1 MAERNLSIRLS
12 VVDGGKVKAELS
24 EIGEKGERSLKKIE
38 AAATPASSG
47 LKLLSSAANDA
58 KFQLQAATDRLG
70 MLGSI
75 LGKLGPAGLIAGAG
89 LAAVGVGITA
99 MVLPVANTAD
109 ELANLAQ
116 KTGVS
121 VEALSALTYVA
132 QMSDTDLQGL
142 VKGLQRLSVA
152 MFDTQVQG
160 EESSAAL
167 KALGVSAVDA
177 SGQIRPTE
185 QVLLDLADKFADM
198 PDGADKAALAI
209 KLFGKEG
216 MSLIPLLNQG
226 RAGITALMEEAERF
240 GLVINSQTAQAAELL
255 NDNLDRLR
263 AMLEGVQR
271 QIGAAVIPV
280 LADFTEQVILA
291 QGETGSFSNELQRIT
306 SNREATLAFLE
317 SVASGLAFI
326 AESAVLAK
334 RVIAQPFDSLSVVGK
349 DIETWFKTDLL
360 RSMKSMGYDPKV
372 IDAEITKLQTARD
385 DYVGAAN
392 DRLFNINQ
400 NPGYVGRV
408 QKFFDEQRRTVR
420 IMGQKFV
427 LDTEAQA
434 KEVQAIY
441 DKLLPTLPRKPRPAL
456 DLSGFEKPKPAEKL
470 NEGEAFLNQLRS
482 RLTRTQD
489 GEAAEL
495 RARALQIE
503 AKGYKGVA
511 AEAEQYIQVLE
522 AIERQKEANKAFDAY
537 EKEEAA
543 SRKITE
549 GLIGSNR
556 QRIEALQLQREMLDL
571 TDTERSVLQA
581 RTDLEKSAAAAR
593 KEANQIEDAG
603 LRAQTIQTINDALAR
618 QLPIVE
624 DLVRANA
631 EYQRSFEYGAKSALR
646 TYIDDATNAA
656 KRAQQVTTNAFRSME
671 DALTKFVMTGKLDF
685 KSMADSIIA
694 DLVRIQIQ
702 RSITLPLANWLGSV
716 LPRMGVGMGGGTAGG
731 STMPLG
737 SSDLMGTMANVAHS
751 GGVIG
756 ADALL
761 SRTVHPAIFAGAP
774 RFHTGGIVSGEVP
787 IIAQEGEVVFTRGQM
802 RALGGALGAKSQ
814 PAAVNVQVNVVNQA
828 KGVDARIEQQRQP
841 DGGLRLDV
849 FIEQI
854 EGRMARAISQGT
866 GIAPTLERRY
876 GLNPAMGAVR

>member
-12 VVDGGKVKAELS
+12 VIDGGKVKAELS

-38 AAATPASSG
+38 AAAMPASGG

-70 MLGSI
+70 MLGSV
-75 LGKLGPAGLIAGAG
+75 LGKLGPAGLLAGASI
-89 LAAVGVGITA
+89 AALGVGITA
-99 MVLPVANTAD
+99 LVMPVARVGD
-109 ELANLAQ
+109 EFFKLSQ

-121 VEALSALTYVA
+121 VEALTALDYA
-132 QMSDTDLQGL
+132 AKLSDVSTEGMTKALQ
-142 VKGLQRLSVA
+142 KLSVA
-152 MFDTQVQG
+152 MFDTQINGVEG
-160 EESSAAL
+160 SAAL
-167 KALGVSAVDA
+167 RALGVSATDVN
-177 SGQIRPTE
+177 GQIRPTE
-185 QVLLDLADKFADM
+185 QVLLDLAEKFSAM
-198 PDGADKAALAI
+198 PDGADKAALAV
-209 KLFGKEG
+209 KLFGKDG
-216 MSLIPLLNQG
+216 LSIIPFLNQG
-226 RAGITALMEEAERF
+226 RAGITALMEEAQRL
-240 GLVINSQTAQAAELL
+240 GLVMSEDVARASEVF
-255 NDNLDRLR
+255 NDNLTRLS
-263 AMLEGVQR
+263 AIFEGVQR

-306 SNREATLAFLE
+306 SNREATLTFLE

-372 IDAEITKLQTARD
+372 IDAEIAKLQTARD
-385 DYVGAAN
+385 DYVRAAN

-400 NPGYVGRV
+400 NPGYVDRV

-420 IMGQKFV
+420 VMGQKFV

-441 DKLLPTLPRKPRPAL
+441 DKFLPTLPRKPRPSL
-456 DLSGFEKPKPAEKL
+456 DLSSFEKPKPAEKI
-470 NEGEAFLNQLRS
+470 NEGEAFLNQLRA

-503 AKGYKGVA
+503 AKGYQGVA
-511 AEAEQYIQVLE
+511 AQAEQYIQVLE
-522 AIERQKEANKAFDAY
+522 AIERQKEKDKAFDAY
-537 EKEEAA
+537 EKEETS

-556 QRIEALQLQREMLDL
+556 QRIEALQLQRQMLDM
-571 TDTERSVLQA
+571 TDGEKAALQA
-581 RTDLEKSAAAAR
+581 RTDLEKAAAAAR
-593 KEANQIEDAG
+593 KEANQIEDPG
-603 LRAQTIQTINDALAR
+603 LRAQTIAAINDALAR

-624 DLVRANA
+624 DLVLANG

-656 KRAQQVTTNAFRSME
+656 KRAQQVTANAFKGME
-671 DALTKFVMTGKLDF
+671 TALTQFVMTGKLDF
-685 KSMADSIIA
+685 KSLADSIIS

-702 RSITLPLANWLGSV
+702 RSITLPLANVMNGAMAGLDLGSMWGSLFPSAQGNV
-716 LPRMGVGMGGGTAGG
+716 FEGPALSAYRNTVVDRPTLFPFAQGAGFANVPRIGLMGEKPGSPGEAIMPLTRMRDGDLGVKVHGGG
-731 STMPLG
+731 ST
-737 SSDLMGTMANVAHS
+737 
-751 GGVIG
+751 VI
-756 ADALL
+756 
-761 SRTVHPAIFAGAP
+761 
-774 RFHTGGIVSGEVP
+774 
-787 IIAQEGEVVFTRGQM
+787 
-802 RALGGALGAKSQ
+802 
-814 PAAVNVQVNVVNQA
+814 VNVIEA
-828 KGVDARIEQQRQP
+828 AGKGGQQQQRTDSNGNQVI
-841 DGGLRLDV
+841 DV
-849 FIEQI
+849 WVEQI
-854 EGRMARAISQGT
+854 TAKVWGDVARGAGPGPGVLANT
-866 GIAPTLERRY
+866 Y
-876 GLNPAMGAVR
+876 GLNRVAGAY

>member
-12 VVDGGKVKAELS
+12 VIDGGKVKAELS

-38 AAATPASSG
+38 AAARPASGG

-70 MLGSI
+70 MLGSVM
-75 LGKLGPAGLIAGAG
+75 GKLGPAGLLAGASI
-89 LAAVGVGITA
+89 AALGVGITA
-99 MVLPVANTAD
+99 LVMPVARVGD
-109 ELANLAQ
+109 EFFKLSQ

-121 VEALSALTYVA
+121 VEALTALDYA
-132 QMSDTDLQGL
+132 AKLSDVSTEGMTKALQ
-142 VKGLQRLSVA
+142 KLSVA
-152 MFDTQVQG
+152 MFDTQINGVEG
-160 EESSAAL
+160 SAAL
-167 KALGVSAVDA
+167 RALGVSATDVN
-177 SGQIRPTE
+177 GQIRPTE
-185 QVLLDLADKFADM
+185 QVLLDLADKFSAM
-198 PDGADKAALAI
+198 PDGADKAALAV

-216 MSLIPLLNQG
+216 LSIIPFLNQG
-226 RAGITALMEEAERF
+226 RAGITALMEEAQRL
-240 GLVINSQTAQAAELL
+240 GLVMSEDVARASEVF
-255 NDNLDRLR
+255 NDNLTRLS
-263 AMLEGVQR
+263 ALFEGVQR

-306 SNREATLAFLE
+306 SNREATIAFLE

-372 IDAEITKLQTARD
+372 IDAEIAKLQGARD
-385 DYVGAAN
+385 DYVRAAN

-400 NPGYVGRV
+400 NPGYVDRV

-420 IMGQKFV
+420 VMGQKFV

-441 DKLLPTLPRKPRPAL
+441 DKFLPTLPRKPRPSL

-470 NEGEAFLNQLRS
+470 NEGEAFLNQLRA

-503 AKGYKGVA
+503 AKGYQGVA

-522 AIERQKEANKAFDAY
+522 AIERQKEANKAFDAF

-543 SRKITE
+543 SRKISE
-549 GLIGSNR
+549 DLIGSNR
-556 QRIEALQLQREMLDL
+556 QRIEALQLQRQMLDM
-571 TDTERSVLQA
+571 TDAEKAALQA
-581 RTDLEKSAAAAR
+581 RTDLEKAAAAAR
-593 KEANQIEDAG
+593 KEANQIEDPG
-603 LRAQTIQTINDALAR
+603 LRAQTIEAINDALVR

-624 DLVRANA
+624 DLVRANG

-646 TYIDDATNAA
+646 SYIDDATNAA
-656 KRAQQVTTNAFRSME
+656 KRAQQVTANAFKGME
-671 DALTKFVMTGKLDF
+671 TALTQFVMTGKLDF
-685 KSMADSIIA
+685 KSLADSIIS

-702 RSITLPLANWLGSV
+702 RSITLPLANAMNGAMAGLDLGSMWGSLFPSAQGNV
-716 LPRMGVGMGGGTAGG
+716 FEGPALSAYRNTVVDRPTLFPFAQGAGFASVPRIGLMGEKPGSPGEAIMPLTRMRDGDLGVKVHGGG
-731 STMPLG
+731 ST
-737 SSDLMGTMANVAHS
+737 
-751 GGVIG
+751 VI
-756 ADALL
+756 
-761 SRTVHPAIFAGAP
+761 
-774 RFHTGGIVSGEVP
+774 
-787 IIAQEGEVVFTRGQM
+787 
-802 RALGGALGAKSQ
+802 
-814 PAAVNVQVNVVNQA
+814 VNVIEA
-828 KGVDARIEQQRQP
+828 AGKGGQQQQRTDSNGNQVI
-841 DGGLRLDV
+841 DV
-849 FIEQI
+849 WVEQI
-854 EGRMARAISQGT
+854 TAKVWGDVARGAGPGPGVLANT
-866 GIAPTLERRY
+866 Y
-876 GLNPAMGAVR
+876 GLNRVAGAY

>member
-12 VVDGGKVKAELS
+12 VVDGGKVKAELA

-58 KFQLQAATDRLG
+58 KFQLQAVTDRLG
-70 MLGSI
+70 LLGSV
-75 LGKLGPAGLIAGAG
+75 LGKLGPAGLLAGASI
-89 LAAVGVGITA
+89 AALGVGITA
-99 MVLPVANTAD
+99 LVMPVARVGD
-109 ELANLAQ
+109 EFFKLSQ

-121 VEALSALTYVA
+121 VEALTALDYA
-132 QMSDTDLQGL
+132 AKLSDVSTEGLTKALQ
-142 VKGLQRLSVA
+142 KLSVA
-152 MFDTQVQG
+152 MFDTQINGVEG
-160 EESSAAL
+160 SAAL
-167 KALGVSAVDA
+167 KALGVSATDVN
-177 SGQIRPTE
+177 GKIRPTE
-185 QVLLDLADKFADM
+185 QVLLDLADKFSAM
-198 PDGADKAALAI
+198 PDGADKAALAV

-216 MSLIPLLNQG
+216 LAIIPFLNQG
-226 RAGITALMEEAERF
+226 REGITALMEEAQRL
-240 GLVINSQTAQAAELL
+240 GLVMSEDVARASEVF
-255 NDNLDRLR
+255 NDNLTRLS
-263 AMLEGVQR
+263 AIFEGVQR

-306 SNREATLAFLE
+306 ANREATLAFLE

-372 IDAEITKLQTARD
+372 IDAEIAKLQSARD
-385 DYVGAAN
+385 DYVRAAN

-400 NPGYVGRV
+400 NPGYVDRV

-420 IMGQKFV
+420 VMGQKFV

-441 DKLLPTLPRKPRPAL
+441 DKLLPTLPRKPRQVL

-470 NEGEAFLNQLRS
+470 NEGEAFLNQLRA

-522 AIERQKEANKAFDAY
+522 AIERQKEANKAFDAF

-549 GLIGSNR
+549 GLIGANR

-571 TDTERSVLQA
+571 NDTERAVLQA
-581 RTDLEKSAAAAR
+581 RTDLEKAAAAAR

-603 LRAQTIQTINDALAR
+603 LRVQTLEAINDALTR

-631 EYQRSFEYGAKSALR
+631 EYQRSFEYGAKSALK

-656 KRAQQVTTNAFRSME
+656 KRAQQVTVNAFRSME
-671 DALTKFVMTGKLDF
+671 DALTRFVMTGKLDF
-685 KSMADSIIA
+685 RSLADSIVA

-702 RSITLPLANWLGSV
+702 RAITLPLANWLGSV
-716 LPRMGVGMGGGTAGG
+716 IPGMGGGATG
-731 STMPLG
+731 SAFPAG
-737 SSDLMGTMANVAHS
+737 SSDLMGTMVNVAHS

-756 ADALL
+756 ADALVTR
-761 SRTVHPAIFAGAP
+761 SVNPALFTNAR
-774 RFHTGGIVSGEVP
+774 RFHTGGIVQGEVP
-787 IIAQEGEVVFTRGQM
+787 IIAQEGEAVFTRGQM
-802 RALGGALGAKSQ
+802 RALGGALTARQQQ
-814 PAAVNVQVNVVNQA
+814 PTVNVQVNVVNKA
-828 KGVDARIEQQRQP
+828 NGVNARIEQQRQP

>member
-12 VVDGGKVKAELS
+12 VIDGGKVKAELS

-38 AAATPASSG
+38 AAATPASGG

-70 MLGSI
+70 ILGAV
-75 LGKLGPAGLIAGAG
+75 LGKLGPAGWLAGASI
-89 LAAVGVGITA
+89 AALGVGITA
-99 MVLPVANTAD
+99 LVMPVARVGD
-109 ELANLAQ
+109 EFFKLSQ

-121 VEALSALTYVA
+121 VEALTALDYVA
-132 QMSDTDLQGL
+132 KLSDVSTEGMTKALQ
-142 VKGLQRLSVA
+142 KLSVA
-152 MFDTQVQG
+152 MFDTQINGVEG
-160 EESSAAL
+160 SAAL
-167 KALGVSAVDA
+167 RALGVSATDV

-185 QVLLDLADKFADM
+185 QVLLDLADKFSAM
-198 PDGADKAALAI
+198 PDGADKAALAV

-216 MSLIPLLNQG
+216 LSIIPFLNQG
-226 RAGITALMEEAERF
+226 RAGITALMEEAQRL
-240 GLVINSQTAQAAELL
+240 GLVMSEDVARASEVF
-255 NDNLDRLR
+255 NDNLTRLS
-263 AMLEGVQR
+263 AIFEGVQR
-271 QIGAAVIPV
+271 QIGTAVIPV

-306 SNREATLAFLE
+306 ANREATLAFLE

-372 IDAEITKLQTARD
+372 IDAEIAKLQTARD
-385 DYVGAAN
+385 DYVRAAN

-400 NPGYVGRV
+400 NPGYVDRV

-420 IMGQKFV
+420 VMGQKFV

-441 DKLLPTLPRKPRPAL
+441 DKFLPTLPRKPRPSL
-456 DLSGFEKPKPAEKL
+456 DLSGFEKPKPAEKI

-482 RLTRTQD
+482 RLTRTQE

-503 AKGYKGVA
+503 AKGYQGVA
-511 AEAEQYIQVLE
+511 AQAEQYIQVLE
-522 AIERQKEANKAFDAY
+522 AIERQKEKDKAFDAF

-556 QRIEALQLQREMLDL
+556 QRIEALQLQRQMQDM
-571 TDTERSVLQA
+571 TDAEKAALQA
-581 RTDLEKSAAAAR
+581 RTDLEKAAAAAR
-593 KEANQIEDAG
+593 KEANQIEDPG
-603 LRAQTIQTINDALAR
+603 LRAQTIEAINDALAR

-624 DLVRANA
+624 DLVRANG

-656 KRAQQVTTNAFRSME
+656 KRAQQVTANAFKGME
-671 DALTKFVMTGKLDF
+671 TALTQFVMTGKLDF
-685 KSMADSIIA
+685 KSLADSIIS

-702 RSITLPLANWLGSV
+702 RSITLPLANAMNGAMAGLDLGSMWGSLFPSAQGNV
-716 LPRMGVGMGGGTAGG
+716 FEGPALSAYRNTVVDRPTLFPFAQGAGFASVPRIGLMGEKPGSPGEAIMPLTRMRDGDLGVKVHGGG
-731 STMPLG
+731 ST
-737 SSDLMGTMANVAHS
+737 
-751 GGVIG
+751 VI
-756 ADALL
+756 
-761 SRTVHPAIFAGAP
+761 
-774 RFHTGGIVSGEVP
+774 
-787 IIAQEGEVVFTRGQM
+787 
-802 RALGGALGAKSQ
+802 
-814 PAAVNVQVNVVNQA
+814 VNVIEA
-828 KGVDARIEQQRQP
+828 AGKGGQQQQRTDSNGSQVI
-841 DGGLRLDV
+841 DV
-849 FIEQI
+849 WVEQI
-854 EGRMARAISQGT
+854 TAKVWGDVARGAGPGPGVLANT
-866 GIAPTLERRY
+866 Y
-876 GLNPAMGAVR
+876 GLNRVAGAY

>member
-70 MLGSI
+70 MLGSV

-89 LAAVGVGITA
+89 LAAVGIGITA
-99 MVLPVANTAD
+99 LVLPVANTAD

-160 EESSAAL
+160 EEGSAAL

-185 QVLLDLADKFADM
+185 QVLLDLADKFANM

-306 SNREATLAFLE
+306 SNREATLGFLE

-372 IDAEITKLQTARD
+372 IDAEIAKLQTARD
-385 DYVGAAN
+385 DYVRAAN

-400 NPGYVGRV
+400 NPGYVDRV

-420 IMGQKFV
+420 VMGQKFV

-441 DKLLPTLPRKPRPAL
+441 DKFLPTLPRKSRPSL

-470 NEGEAFLNQLRS
+470 NEGEAFLNQLRA

-503 AKGYKGVA
+503 AKGYQGVA
-511 AEAEQYIQVLE
+511 AQAEQYIQVLE
-522 AIERQKEANKAFDAY
+522 AIERQKEKDKAFDAF

-556 QRIEALQLQREMLDL
+556 QRIEALQLQRQMLDM
-571 TDTERSVLQA
+571 TDGEKAALQA
-581 RTDLEKSAAAAR
+581 RTDLEKAAATAR
-593 KEANQIEDAG
+593 KEANQIEDPG
-603 LRAQTIQTINDALAR
+603 LRAQTIAAINDALAR
-618 QLPIVE
+618 QLPILE
-624 DLVRANA
+624 DLVRANS

-656 KRAQQVTTNAFRSME
+656 KRAQQVTANAFKGME
-671 DALTKFVMTGKLDF
+671 SALTQFVMTGKLDF
-685 KSMADSIIA
+685 KSLADSIIS

-702 RSITLPLANWLGSV
+702 RSITLPLVNAMNGAMAGLDLGSMWGSLFPSAQGNV
-716 LPRMGVGMGGGTAGG
+716 FEGPALSAYRNTVVDRPTLFPFAQGAGFASVPRIGLMGEKPGSPGEAIMPLTRMRDGDLGVKVHGGG
-731 STMPLG
+731 ST
-737 SSDLMGTMANVAHS
+737 
-751 GGVIG
+751 VI
-756 ADALL
+756 
-761 SRTVHPAIFAGAP
+761 
-774 RFHTGGIVSGEVP
+774 
-787 IIAQEGEVVFTRGQM
+787 
-802 RALGGALGAKSQ
+802 
-814 PAAVNVQVNVVNQA
+814 VNVIEA
-828 KGVDARIEQQRQP
+828 AGKGGQQQQRTDSNGNQVI
-841 DGGLRLDV
+841 DV
-849 FIEQI
+849 WVEQI
-854 EGRMARAISQGT
+854 TAKVWGDVARGAGPGPGVLANT
-866 GIAPTLERRY
+866 Y
-876 GLNPAMGAVR
+876 GLNRVAGAY

>member
-1 MAERNLSIRLS
+1 MAERKLSIRLS

-24 EIGEKGERSLKKIE
+24 EIGERGERSLKKIE
-38 AAATPASSG
+38 AASTPASSG
-47 LKLLSSAANDA
+47 LKRLSSAANDA

-70 MLGSI
+70 MLGSV

-99 MVLPVANTAD
+99 LVLPVANTAD

-160 EESSAAL
+160 EEGSAAL
-167 KALGVSAVDA
+167 KALGISAVDA

-185 QVLLDLADKFADM
+185 QVLLDLADKFSAM

-216 MSLIPLLNQG
+216 VSLIPLLNQG

-263 AMLEGVQR
+263 SMLEGVQR
-271 QIGAAVIPV
+271 QLGAAVIPV

-360 RSMKSMGYDPKV
+360 RTMKSMGYDPKV
-372 IDAEITKLQTARD
+372 IDAEIAKLQGARD
-385 DYVGAAN
+385 DYVRAAN

-400 NPGYVGRV
+400 NPGYADRV
-408 QKFFDEQRRTVR
+408 AKFFDEQRRTVR
-420 IMGQKFV
+420 VMGQKFV

-441 DKLLPTLPRKPRPAL
+441 DKFLPTLPRKPRMEL
-456 DLSGFEKPKPAEKL
+456 DLSGFQKPKPAEKL

-482 RLTRTQD
+482 RLTRTQE

-503 AKGYKGVA
+503 AKGYQGVA

-522 AIERQKEANKAFDAY
+522 AIERQKEANKAFDAF

-549 GLIGSNR
+549 GLIGGNR
-556 QRIEALQLQREMLDL
+556 QRIEALQLQRQMLDM
-571 TDTERSVLQA
+571 TDAEKAALQA
-581 RTDLEKSAAAAR
+581 RSDLEKAAANAR
-593 KEANQIEDAG
+593 KEASQSEDPG
-603 LRAQTIQTINDALAR
+603 LRALTIEAINDALAR

-624 DLVRANA
+624 DLVRANTD
-631 EYQRSFEYGAKSALR
+631 YQRSFEYGAKAALR

-656 KRAQQVTTNAFRSME
+656 KRAQQVTANAFRGME
-671 DALTKFVMTGKLDF
+671 AALTQFVMTGKLDF
-685 KSMADSIIA
+685 KSLADSIIS

-702 RSITLPLANWLGSV
+702 RSITLPLANAMNGAGMDLGSMWASLFPSAQGNV
-716 LPRMGVGMGGGTAGG
+716 FEGPALSAYRNTVVDQPTLFPFAQGAGFTSLPRIGLMGEKLGSPGEAIMPLTRMRDGDLGVKVNGGG
-731 STMPLG
+731 ST
-737 SSDLMGTMANVAHS
+737 
-751 GGVIG
+751 VI
-756 ADALL
+756 
-761 SRTVHPAIFAGAP
+761 
-774 RFHTGGIVSGEVP
+774 
-787 IIAQEGEVVFTRGQM
+787 
-802 RALGGALGAKSQ
+802 
-814 PAAVNVQVNVVNQA
+814 VNVIEA
-828 KGVDARIEQQRQP
+828 AGKGGQQQQRTDSNGNQVI
-841 DGGLRLDV
+841 DV
-849 FIEQI
+849 WVEQI
-854 EGRMARAISQGT
+854 TAKVWGDVARGAGPGPGVLANT
-866 GIAPTLERRY
+866 Y
-876 GLNPAMGAVR
+876 GLNRVAGAY

>member
-12 VVDGGKVKAELS
+12 VIDGGKVKAELS

-38 AAATPASSG
+38 AAATPASGG

-70 MLGSI
+70 MLGSV
-75 LGKLGPAGLIAGAG
+75 LGKLGPAGLLAGASI
-89 LAAVGVGITA
+89 AALGVGITA
-99 MVLPVANTAD
+99 LVMPVARVGD
-109 ELANLAQ
+109 EFFKLSQ

-121 VEALSALTYVA
+121 VEALTALDYA
-132 QMSDTDLQGL
+132 AKLSDVSTEGMTKALQ
-142 VKGLQRLSVA
+142 KLSVA
-152 MFDTQVQG
+152 MFDTQINGVEG
-160 EESSAAL
+160 SAAL
-167 KALGVSAVDA
+167 RALGVSATDVN
-177 SGQIRPTE
+177 GQIRPTE
-185 QVLLDLADKFADM
+185 QVLLDLADKFSAM
-198 PDGADKAALAI
+198 PDGADKAALAV

-216 MSLIPLLNQG
+216 LSIIPFLNQG
-226 RAGITALMEEAERF
+226 RAGITALMEEAQRL
-240 GLVINSQTAQAAELL
+240 GLVMSEDVARASEVF
-255 NDNLDRLR
+255 NDNLTRLS
-263 AMLEGVQR
+263 AIFEGVQR

-306 SNREATLAFLE
+306 SNREATLGFLE

-360 RSMKSMGYDPKV
+360 RSMKSMGYDPKA
-372 IDAEITKLQTARD
+372 IDAEIAKLQTARD
-385 DYVGAAN
+385 DYVRAAN

-400 NPGYVGRV
+400 NPGYVDRV

-420 IMGQKFV
+420 VMGQKFV

-441 DKLLPTLPRKPRPAL
+441 DKFLPTLPRKPRPSL
-456 DLSGFEKPKPAEKL
+456 DLSGFEKPKPAEKI
-470 NEGEAFLNQLRS
+470 NEGEAFLNQLRA

-503 AKGYKGVA
+503 AKGYQGVA
-511 AEAEQYIQVLE
+511 AQAEQYIQVLE
-522 AIERQKEANKAFDAY
+522 AIERQKEKDKAFDAY
-537 EKEEAA
+537 EKEETS

-556 QRIEALQLQREMLDL
+556 QRIEALQLQRQMLDM
-571 TDTERSVLQA
+571 TDAEKAALQA
-581 RTDLEKSAAAAR
+581 RTDLEKAAAAAR
-593 KEANQIEDAG
+593 KEANQIEDPG
-603 LRAQTIQTINDALAR
+603 LRAQTIAAINDALAR

-624 DLVRANA
+624 DLVRANG

-656 KRAQQVTTNAFRSME
+656 KRAQQVTANAFKGME
-671 DALTKFVMTGKLDF
+671 TALTQFVMTGKLDF
-685 KSMADSIIA
+685 KSLADSIIS

-702 RSITLPLANWLGSV
+702 RSITLPLANVMNGAMAGLDLGSMWGSLFPSAQGNV
-716 LPRMGVGMGGGTAGG
+716 FEGPALSAYRNTVVDRPTLFPFAQGAGFASVPRIGLMGEKPGSPGEAIMPLKRMRDGDLGVKVHGGG
-731 STMPLG
+731 ST
-737 SSDLMGTMANVAHS
+737 
-751 GGVIG
+751 VI
-756 ADALL
+756 
-761 SRTVHPAIFAGAP
+761 
-774 RFHTGGIVSGEVP
+774 
-787 IIAQEGEVVFTRGQM
+787 
-802 RALGGALGAKSQ
+802 
-814 PAAVNVQVNVVNQA
+814 VNVIEA
-828 KGVDARIEQQRQP
+828 AGKGGQQQQRTDSNGNQVI
-841 DGGLRLDV
+841 DV
-849 FIEQI
+849 WVEQI
-854 EGRMARAISQGT
+854 TAKVWGDVARGAGPGPGVLANT
-866 GIAPTLERRY
+866 Y
-876 GLNPAMGAVR
+876 GLNRVAGAY

>member
-38 AAATPASSG
+38 SAATSASGG

-70 MLGSI
+70 MLGSV
-75 LGKLGPAGLIAGAG
+75 LGKLGPAGLIAGASI
-89 LAAVGVGITA
+89 AALGVGITA
-99 MVLPVANTAD
+99 LVMPVARVGD
-109 ELANLAQ
+109 EFFKLSQ

-121 VEALSALTYVA
+121 VEALTALDYAAKLSDVSAE
-132 QMSDTDLQGL
+132 
-142 VKGLQRLSVA
+142 RLSKALQKLAIA
-152 MFDTQVQG
+152 MFDSQFG
-160 EESSAAL
+160 GAEGSKAL
-167 KALGVSAVDA
+167 KALGVTLTDTA
-177 SGQIRPTE
+177 GQMRPTE
-185 QVLLDLADKFADM
+185 QVLLDIADKFAGL
-198 PDGADKAALAI
+198 PDGADKAALGI
-209 KLFGKEG
+209 KLFGEEG
-216 MSLIPLLNQG
+216 IAMLPFLNQG
-226 RAGITALMEEAERF
+226 RSGITALMEEAQRL
-240 GLVINSQTAQAAELL
+240 GLVMSEDVARASEVF
-255 NDNLDRLR
+255 NDNLTRLS
-263 AMLEGVQR
+263 AIFEGVQR

-291 QGETGSFSNELQRIT
+291 QGETGSFSNELQKI
-306 SNREATLAFLE
+306 SANREAILAFLE

-334 RVIAQPFDSLSVVGK
+334 RVIGQPFDSLSVVGK

-360 RSMKSMGYDPKV
+360 RSMKSMGFDPKV
-372 IDAEITKLQTARD
+372 IDAEIAKLQGARD
-385 DYVGAAN
+385 DYVRAAN

-400 NPGYVGRV
+400 NPGYVDRV
-408 QKFFDEQRRTVR
+408 AKFFDEQRRTVR
-420 IMGQKFV
+420 VMGQKFV

-441 DKLLPTLPRKPRPAL
+441 DKFLPTLPRKPRMEL
-456 DLSGFEKPKPAEKL
+456 DLSGFQKPKPAEKL

-482 RLTRTQD
+482 RLMRTQD

-571 TDTERSVLQA
+571 TDTERAVLQA
-581 RTDLEKSAAAAR
+581 RTDLEKSAATAR

-603 LRAQTIQTINDALAR
+603 LRVQTLEAINDALAR

-624 DLVRANA
+624 ELVRANA
-631 EYQRSFEYGAKSALR
+631 EYQRSFEYGAKSALKS
-646 TYIDDATNAA
+646 YIDDATNAA
-656 KRAQQVTTNAFRSME
+656 KRAQQVTVNAFRSME
-671 DALTKFVMTGKLDF
+671 DALTRFVMTGKLDF
-685 KSMADSIIA
+685 RSLADSIVA

-702 RSITLPLANWLGSV
+702 RAITLPLANWLGSV
-716 LPRMGVGMGGGTAGG
+716 IPGMGGSTAGAF
-731 STMPLG
+731 PAG
-737 SSDLMGTMANVAHS
+737 SSDLMGTMVNVAHS

-756 ADALL
+756 SDALITR
-761 SRTVHPAIFAGAP
+761 SVHPGVLAGAP
-774 RFHTGGIVSGEVP
+774 RFHSGGIVSGEVP
-787 IIAQEGEVVFTRGQM
+787 IIAQEGEAVFTRGQM
-802 RALGGALGAKSQ
+802 RALGGALSAKTQ
-814 PAAVNVQVNVVNQA
+814 PPAVNVQVNVVNKA
-828 KGVDARIEQQRQP
+828 SGVDARIEQQRQP

>member
-12 VVDGGKVKAELS
+12 VIDGGKVKAELS

-38 AAATPASSG
+38 AAATPASGG

-70 MLGSI
+70 MLGSV
-75 LGKLGPAGLIAGAG
+75 LGKLGPAGLLAGASI
-89 LAAVGVGITA
+89 AALGVGITA
-99 MVLPVANTAD
+99 LVMPVARVGD
-109 ELANLAQ
+109 EFFKLSQ
-116 KTGVS
+116 KTGGS
-121 VEALSALTYVA
+121 VEALTALDYA
-132 QMSDTDLQGL
+132 AKLSDVSTEGMTKALQ
-142 VKGLQRLSVA
+142 KLSVA
-152 MFDTQVQG
+152 MFDTQINGVEG
-160 EESSAAL
+160 SAAL
-167 KALGVSAVDA
+167 RALGVSATDVN
-177 SGQIRPTE
+177 GQIRPTE
-185 QVLLDLADKFADM
+185 QVLLDLADKFSAM
-198 PDGADKAALAI
+198 PDGADKAALAV

-216 MSLIPLLNQG
+216 LSIIPFLNQG
-226 RAGITALMEEAERF
+226 RAGITALMEEAQRL
-240 GLVINSQTAQAAELL
+240 GLVMSEDVARASEVF
-255 NDNLDRLR
+255 NDNLTRLS
-263 AMLEGVQR
+263 AIFEGVQR

-291 QGETGSFSNELQRIT
+291 QGETGSFTNELQRIT
-306 SNREATLAFLE
+306 SNREATLTFLE

-372 IDAEITKLQTARD
+372 IDAEIAKLQIARD
-385 DYVGAAN
+385 DYVRAAN

-400 NPGYVGRV
+400 NPGYVDRV

-420 IMGQKFV
+420 VMGQKFV

-441 DKLLPTLPRKPRPAL
+441 DKFLPTLPRKPRPSL
-456 DLSGFEKPKPAEKL
+456 DLSGFEKPKPAEKI

-503 AKGYKGVA
+503 AKGYQGVA
-511 AEAEQYIQVLE
+511 AQAEQYIQVLE
-522 AIERQKEANKAFDAY
+522 AIERQKEKDKAFDAF

-556 QRIEALQLQREMLDL
+556 QRIEALQLQRQMLDM
-571 TDTERSVLQA
+571 TDADKAALQA
-581 RTDLEKSAAAAR
+581 RADLEKAAAAAR
-593 KEANQIEDAG
+593 KEANQIEDPG
-603 LRAQTIQTINDALAR
+603 LRAQTIAAINDALAR

-624 DLVRANA
+624 DLVRANG

-656 KRAQQVTTNAFRSME
+656 KRAQQVTANAFKGME
-671 DALTKFVMTGKLDF
+671 TALTQFVMTGKLDF
-685 KSMADSIIA
+685 KSLADSIIS

-702 RSITLPLANWLGSV
+702 RAITLPLANVMNGAMAGLDLGSMWGSLFPSAQGNV
-716 LPRMGVGMGGGTAGG
+716 FEGPALSAYRNTVVDRPTLFPFAQGAGCASVPRIGLMGEKPGSPGEAIMPLTRMRDGDLGVKVHGGG
-731 STMPLG
+731 ST
-737 SSDLMGTMANVAHS
+737 
-751 GGVIG
+751 VI
-756 ADALL
+756 
-761 SRTVHPAIFAGAP
+761 
-774 RFHTGGIVSGEVP
+774 
-787 IIAQEGEVVFTRGQM
+787 
-802 RALGGALGAKSQ
+802 
-814 PAAVNVQVNVVNQA
+814 VNVIEAAGKGGQQHQRTDSNGNQV
-828 KGVDARIEQQRQP
+828 I
-841 DGGLRLDV
+841 DV
-849 FIEQI
+849 WVEQI
-854 EGRMARAISQGT
+854 TAKVWGDVARGAGPGPGVLANT
-866 GIAPTLERRY
+866 Y
-876 GLNPAMGAVR
+876 GLNRVAGAY

>member
-38 AAATPASSG
+38 AAATPASGG

-70 MLGSI
+70 MLGSV
-75 LGKLGPAGLIAGAG
+75 LGKLGPAGLLAGASI
-89 LAAVGVGITA
+89 AALGVGITA
-99 MVLPVANTAD
+99 LVMPVARVGD
-109 ELANLAQ
+109 EFFKLSQ

-121 VEALSALTYVA
+121 VEALTALDYA
-132 QMSDTDLQGL
+132 AKLSDVSTEGLTKALQ
-142 VKGLQRLSVA
+142 KLSVA
-152 MFDTQVQG
+152 MFDTQINGVEG
-160 EESSAAL
+160 SAAL
-167 KALGVSAVDA
+167 KALGVSATDVN
-177 SGQIRPTE
+177 GQIRPTE
-185 QVLLDLADKFADM
+185 QVLLDLAEKFSAM
-198 PDGADKAALAI
+198 PDGADKAALAV

-216 MSLIPLLNQG
+216 LAIIPFLNQG
-226 RAGITALMEEAERF
+226 REGITALMEEAQRL
-240 GLVINSQTAQAAELL
+240 GLVMSEDVARASEVF
-255 NDNLDRLR
+255 NDNLTRLS
-263 AMLEGVQR
+263 AIFEGVQR

-372 IDAEITKLQTARD
+372 IDVEIAKLQGARD
-385 DYVGAAN
+385 DYVRAAN

-400 NPGYVGRV
+400 NPGYVDRV
-408 QKFFDEQRRTVR
+408 AKFFDEQRRTVR
-420 IMGQKFV
+420 VIGQKFV

-503 AKGYKGVA
+503 TKGYKGVA

-571 TDTERSVLQA
+571 SDTERAVLQA
-581 RTDLEKSAAAAR
+581 RTDLEKAAAAAR
-593 KEANQIEDAG
+593 KEVNQIEDAG
-603 LRAQTIQTINDALAR
+603 LRVQTLDAINDALAR

-631 EYQRSFEYGAKSALR
+631 EYQRSFEYGAKSALKS
-646 TYIDDATNAA
+646 YIDDATNAA
-656 KRAQQVTTNAFRSME
+656 KRAQQVTVSAFRSME
-671 DALTKFVMTGKLDF
+671 DALTRFVMTGKLDF
-685 KSMADSIIA
+685 RSLADSIVA

-702 RSITLPLANWLGSV
+702 RAITLPLANWLGSV
-716 LPRMGVGMGGGTAGG
+716 IPGMGGGATG
-731 STMPLG
+731 SAFPAG

-756 ADALL
+756 ADALVTR
-761 SRTVHPAIFAGAP
+761 SVNPALFTNAP
-774 RFHTGGIVSGEVP
+774 RFHTGGIVRGEVP
-787 IIAQEGEVVFTRGQM
+787 IIAQEGEAVFTRGQM
-802 RALGGALGAKSQ
+802 RALGGALSARQQ
-814 PAAVNVQVNVVNQA
+814 PTAVNVQVNVVNKA
-828 KGVDARIEQQRQP
+828 NGVDARIEQQRQP

>member
-38 AAATPASSG
+38 AAATPASGG

-70 MLGSI
+70 MLGSV
-75 LGKLGPAGLIAGAG
+75 LGKLGPAGLIAGASI
-89 LAAVGVGITA
+89 AALGVGITA
-99 MVLPVANTAD
+99 LVMPVARVGD
-109 ELANLAQ
+109 EFFKLSQ

-121 VEALSALTYVA
+121 VEALTALDYA
-132 QMSDTDLQGL
+132 A
-142 VKGLQRLSVA
+142 RLSDVSAERLSKALQKLAIA
-152 MFDTQVQG
+152 MFDSQFG
-160 EESSAAL
+160 GAEGSKAL
-167 KALGVSAVDA
+167 KALGVTLTDTA
-177 SGQIRPTE
+177 GQMRPTE
-185 QVLLDLADKFADM
+185 QVLLDIADKFASL
-198 PDGADKAALAI
+198 PDGADKAALGI
-209 KLFGKEG
+209 KLFGEEG
-216 MSLIPLLNQG
+216 IAMLPFLNQG
-226 RAGITALMEEAERF
+226 RSGITALMEEAQRL
-240 GLVINSQTAQAAELL
+240 GLVMSEDVARASEAF
-255 NDNLDRLR
+255 NDNLTRLS
-263 AMLEGVQR
+263 AIFEGVQR
-271 QIGAAVIPV
+271 QIGVAVIPV
-280 LADFTEQVILA
+280 LAGFTEQVILA
-291 QGETGSFSNELQRIT
+291 QGETGSFSNELQKI
-306 SNREATLAFLE
+306 SANREAILAFLE

-334 RVIAQPFDSLSVVGK
+334 RVIGQPFDSLSVVGK

-360 RSMKSMGYDPKV
+360 RSMKSMGFDPKV
-372 IDAEITKLQTARD
+372 LDAEIAKLQGARD
-385 DYVGAAN
+385 DYVRAAN

-400 NPGYVGRV
+400 NPGYVDRV
-408 QKFFDEQRRTVR
+408 AKFFDEQRRTVR
-420 IMGQKFV
+420 VMGQKFV

-441 DKLLPTLPRKPRPAL
+441 DKFLPTLPRKPAVAL
-456 DLSGFEKPKPAEKL
+456 DLSGFQKPKPAEKL

-522 AIERQKEANKAFDAY
+522 AIERQKEANKAFDAF

-571 TDTERSVLQA
+571 TDTERAVLQA
-581 RTDLEKSAAAAR
+581 RTDLEKSAATAR

-603 LRAQTIQTINDALAR
+603 LRVQTLEAINDALAR

-624 DLVRANA
+624 ELVRANA

-646 TYIDDATNAA
+646 SYIDDATNAA
-656 KRAQQVTTNAFRSME
+656 KRAQQVTVNAFRSME
-671 DALTKFVMTGKLDF
+671 DALTRFVMTGKLDF
-685 KSMADSIIA
+685 RSLADSIVA

-702 RSITLPLANWLGSV
+702 RAITLPLANWLGSV
-716 LPRMGVGMGGGTAGG
+716 IPGMGGGTTGAAFPAGSG
-731 STMPLG
+731 
-737 SSDLMGTMANVAHS
+737 DLMGTMANVAHS

-756 ADALL
+756 ADALITR
-761 SRTVHPAIFAGAP
+761 SVHPGVFAGAP
-774 RFHTGGIVSGEVP
+774 RFHTGGVVSGEVP
-787 IIAQEGEVVFTRGQM
+787 IIAQEGEAVFTRGQM
-802 RALGGALGAKSQ
+802 RALGGALSTKSQ
-814 PAAVNVQVNVVNQA
+814 PPAVNVQVNVVNKA
-828 KGVDARIEQQRQP
+828 SGVDARIEQQRQP

>member
-58 KFQLQAATDRLG
+58 KFQLEAATERLG
-70 MLGSI
+70 LLGSV
-75 LGKLGPAGLIAGAG
+75 LGKLGPAGLIAGASI
-89 LAAVGVGITA
+89 AALGVGITA
-99 MVLPVANTAD
+99 LVMPVTRVGD
-109 ELANLAQ
+109 EFFKLSQ

-121 VEALSALTYVA
+121 VEALTALDYA
-132 QMSDTDLQGL
+132 AKLSDVSTEGLTKALQ
-142 VKGLQRLSVA
+142 KLSVA
-152 MFDTQVQG
+152 MFDSQVIG
-160 EESSAAL
+160 EEGSAAL
-167 KALGVSAVDA
+167 KALGVSATDVL
-177 SGQIRPTE
+177 GQIRPTE
-185 QVLLDLADKFADM
+185 QVLLDLADKFSAM
-198 PDGADKAALAI
+198 PDGADKAALAV

-216 MSLIPLLNQG
+216 LAIIPFLNQG
-226 RAGITALMEEAERF
+226 REGIAALMEEAQRL
-240 GLVINSQTAQAAELL
+240 GLVMSEDVARASEVF
-255 NDNLDRLR
+255 NDNLTRLS
-263 AMLEGVQR
+263 AIFEGVQR

-291 QGETGSFSNELQRIT
+291 QGETGSFSNELQKI
-306 SNREATLAFLE
+306 SANREAILAFLE

-360 RSMKSMGYDPKV
+360 RSMKSMGFDPKV
-372 IDAEITKLQTARD
+372 IDAEIAKLQGARD
-385 DYVGAAN
+385 DYVRAAN

-400 NPGYVGRV
+400 NPGYVDRV
-408 QKFFDEQRRTVR
+408 AKFFDEQRRTVR
-420 IMGQKFV
+420 VMGQKFV

-441 DKLLPTLPRKPRPAL
+441 DKFLPTLPRKPRMEL
-456 DLSGFEKPKPAEKL
+456 DLSGFQKPKPAEKL

-482 RLTRTQD
+482 RLTRTQE

-522 AIERQKEANKAFDAY
+522 AIERQKEANKAFDAF

-571 TDTERSVLQA
+571 TDTERSVLQV
-581 RTDLEKSAAAAR
+581 RTDLEKTAATAR

-603 LRAQTIQTINDALAR
+603 LRMQTLEAINDALAR

-624 DLVRANA
+624 ELVRANA
-631 EYQRSFEYGAKSALR
+631 EYQRSFEHGAKSALKS
-646 TYIDDATNAA
+646 YIDDATNAA
-656 KRAQQVTTNAFRSME
+656 KRAQQVTVNAFRSME
-671 DALTKFVMTGKLDF
+671 DALTRFVMTGKLDF

-702 RSITLPLANWLGSV
+702 RAITLPLANWLGSV
-716 LPRMGVGMGGGTAGG
+716 IPGMGGGSAGAAF
-731 STMPLG
+731 PAG

-756 ADALL
+756 TDAQMTRSVNTALF
-761 SRTVHPAIFAGAP
+761 TNAP
-774 RFHTGGIVSGEVP
+774 RFHTGGIVRGEVP
-787 IIAQEGEVVFTRGQM
+787 IIAQEGEAVFTRGQM
-802 RALGGALGAKSQ
+802 RALGGALSARQ
-814 PAAVNVQVNVVNQA
+814 TPPAVNVQVNVVNKA
-828 KGVDARIEQQRQP
+828 NGVDARIEQQRQP